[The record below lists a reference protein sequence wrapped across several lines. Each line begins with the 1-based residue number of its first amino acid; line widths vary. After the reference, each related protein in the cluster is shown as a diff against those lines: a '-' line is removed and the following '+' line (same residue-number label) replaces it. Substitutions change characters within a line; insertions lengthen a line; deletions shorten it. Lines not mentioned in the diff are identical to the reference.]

1 MSFSSGM
8 QRALRLALPVLALA
22 TAAIFLGAAHATI
35 VATSADCVATKSIGG
50 RTAQVFCGP
59 ATATVR
65 VSGKTLRF
73 KGGFCA
79 FRKDFVSKGIS
90 AFGVN
95 IGTLFYTTARNEKLP
110 YFGVV
115 LTNVKQGTTKFT
127 NGVVIFRSSG
137 VNSAIFG
144 KSYLFGTNTITLAN
158 GMKAGTF
165 SGVTGE
171 FGGKGGLKFSGSF
184 TC

>member
-1 MSFSSGM
+1 MNPSSNS
-8 QRALRLALPVLALA
+8 QRALRLALPALALA
-22 TAAIFLGAAHATI
+22 SAAIFLGAAHAT
-35 VATSADCVATKSIGG
+35 TGADCVATKTIGG
-50 RTAQVFCGP
+50 RSAQVFCGS
-59 ATATVR
+59 ATARVTVGGR
-65 VSGKTLRF
+65 TLRF

-79 FRKDFVSKGIS
+79 FRKDFVSKGVS
-90 AFGVN
+90 AFAVN
-95 IGTLFYTTARNEKLP
+95 IGTLFYKTARNEKLP
-110 YFGVV
+110 YFGLV
-115 LTNVKQGTTKFT
+115 LTKVKQGTTKFR

-137 VNSAIFG
+137 VTSSIFG
-144 KSYLFGTNTITLAN
+144 KSYLFGTNTIALAN

>member
-1 MSFSSGM
+1 MSLSLGT
-8 QRALRLALPVLALA
+8 QRALRLALPALALA
-22 TAAIFLGAAHATI
+22 SATIFLGAAHATN
-35 VATSADCVATKSIGG
+35 AADCVATKSIGG
-50 RTAQVFCGP
+50 RSAQVFCGP
-59 ATATVR
+59 ATAIVR
-65 VSGKTLRF
+65 VSGRTLRF

-90 AFGVN
+90 AFAVN
-95 IGTLFYTTARNEKLP
+95 IGTLFYKTARNEKLP

-115 LTNVKQGTTKFT
+115 LTDVKQGATKFR

-144 KSYLFGTNTITLAN
+144 KSYLFGTNTITPSK

-165 SGVTGE
+165 SGVTGA
-171 FGGKGGLKFSGSF
+171 FGGQGGLKFSGSF